1 MSWLAVAL
9 GGALG
14 AVIRYVV
21 AQRLDGVVPWGVLTV
36 NVLGSLVLGVL
47 VGATVGGT
55 WGALLGAGLC
65 GAATTYSA
73 FGFDTVVLAEA
84 GERLVAT
91 GYVVASLL
99 GGLAAALAGIALG
112 AALLT

>member
-14 AVIRYVV
+14 ATIRYVV
-21 AQRLDGVVPWGVLTV
+21 AGRLDRVVPWGILTV
-36 NVLGSLVLGVL
+36 NVAGSFVLGVL
-47 VGATVGGT
+47 VGATVAGD
-55 WGALLGAGLC
+55 WRALLGTGLC

-73 FGFDTVVLAEA
+73 FAFDTAVLAEA

-91 GYVVASLL
+91 LYVVASLL
-99 GGLAAALAGIALG
+99 GGVAAALAGIALG
-112 AALLT
+112 TVLAA